1 MIQQKTKLISKVELE
16 KINRAIA
23 SQMKCKQWCIIQTVV
38 DWFKSISNKTKARFT
53 IFDSVEFYHSITE
66 KLLVY
71 NVSYIQTRSDD
82 IIQLI
87 KQARRPFLFTEGNIW
102 MKKGRIA

>member
-1 MIQQKTKLISKVELE
+1 
-16 KINRAIA
+16 
-23 SQMKCKQWCIIQTVV
+23 MKCKQWCNIQTVV

-53 IFDSVEFYHSITE
+53 IFDNVDFYPSITE
-66 KLLVY
+66 TLLDN
-71 NVSYIQTRSDD
+71 NVSYIQTLSDD

-87 KQARRPFLFTEGNIW
+87 KQVRRPLLFSEGNIC

>member
-1 MIQQKTKLISKVELE
+1 
-16 KINRAIA
+16 
-23 SQMKCKQWCIIQTVV
+23 MKCKQWCNIQTVV
-38 DWFKSISNKTKARFT
+38 DWFKSISNKTKAQFT
-53 IFDSVEFYHSITE
+53 IFDNVEFYPSITE